1 MGIAEIG
8 GLVLGIPN
16 LLSGASNI
24 ANGVVA
30 GNGKKNA
37 QEVKAPVSDMKV
49 VKEKL
54 GITDNS
60 AVKK

>member
-16 LLSGASNI
+16 LLSGVSNI